1 MEVEDAERES
11 RSKDKKKKKLVE
23 KLSDF
28 RIKFFLFL
36 SFVFFLKYSLVNG
49 KSRLLGTRT
58 FIAVCLV

>member
-1 MEVEDAERES
+1 MLREKAAL
-11 RSKDKKKKKLVE
+11 RTKKKKLVE

-36 SFVFFLKYSLVNG
+36 SFFFLKYSLVNG